1 MKIMLF
7 ILPLPPV
14 WPNTSKKFAEN
25 ILKRNRRNGM
35 FVVEIGSNDGIMFKH
50 FAKRG
55 IKHLGIEPSS
65 NVAEVAIAK
74 GINTITEFFD
84 EKVADKIIEKYGKAD
99 FFLGA
104 NVMCH
109 IPYIHSV
116 IAGIKKNTKTKRVVN
131 I

>member
-1 MKIMLF
+1 
-7 ILPLPPV
+7 
-14 WPNTSKKFAEN
+14 
-25 ILKRNRRNGM
+25 M

-65 NVAEVAIAK
+65 NVVEVAKVAK

-84 EKVADKIIEKYGKAD
+84 EKVADKIIEKIWQGR
-99 FFLGA
+99 FLFRSQ
-104 NVMCH
+104 CH
-109 IPYIHSV
+109 VSYSVHSLCYCRNKKTLKPKGLLIFEDPYLGDILE
-116 IAGIKKNTKTKRVVN
+116 KTSYDQIYDEHAFSFQLNQFR